1 MKTKFEHLLS
11 TLGTKDVEA
20 IISLIPTSIM
30 EGNQKHIAYLQY
42 RNTNEM
48 DEKKNIPV
56 TERLLMSDLT
66 KMMEKYIVIKNSLA
80 SAFHYNHTLLEYY
93 RIHENEKLF
102 SEAYK
107 SMQNQEGQALRNEK
121 TYQQNADILYEK
133 WQFDQV
139 KSRFSNAD
147 AEDIIHDTDVAII
160 SKKLMQT
167 VTFATQSTLIS
178 KKINTQLIDHLE
190 SYIIEH
196 GYLAYPCIAL
206 YYYAWKLILY
216 PEDVVWFEKFNEM
229 LEPNEHLF
237 PHEELK
243 NLYFQGINYC
253 IRKHNS
259 GDKAFSQ
266 KLLNYYK
273 IALSK
278 KYLLTNGYLS
288 KNTYRNINTIALR
301 MGRYDEAKEISTDN
315 VQYLRKEEKDSAFR
329 FNMAN
334 IYYATEKYTDAL
346 ESLRNIEFDD
356 HLSNLFAKTLM
367 LKIYY
372 ETKSERLLDSHL
384 DAMNIYLTRKKIIG
398 YHKTNY
404 SNIVKYTRK
413 LIRLNRFDS
422 KAKAKLAE
430 QIRTEKL
437 LPDRDWLLRQVEV

>member
-42 RNTNEM
+42 RNTHTM

-216 PEDVVWFEKFNEM
+216 PDDVVWFEKFNEM

>member
-1 MKTKFEHLLS
+1 MKTKFDHLLS
-11 TLGTKDVEA
+11 TLGQKDIEA
-20 IISLIPTSIM
+20 IISMIPTSVM
-30 EGNQKHIAYLQY
+30 EGNQKHVAYFQA
-42 RNTNEM
+42 RTNHTI
-48 DEKKNIPV
+48 DERKNIPV

-80 SAFHYNHTLLEYY
+80 SAFHFNQTLLEHY

-102 SEAYK
+102 SEGYK
-107 SMQNQEGQALRNEK
+107 SMQTQQEQALKNEK
-121 TYQQNADILYEK
+121 SYQQNADILYEK

-147 AEDIIHDTDVAII
+147 AEDIIHHTDIAII

-178 KKINTQLIDHLE
+178 KKINTHLIDHLE
-190 SYIIEH
+190 PYIIDNN
-196 GYLAYPCIAL
+196 YLAYPCVAL
-206 YYYAWKLILY
+206 YYYAWKLIVH
-216 PEDVVWFEKFNEM
+216 PEDVVWFEKFNDM
-229 LEPNEHLF
+229 LAPNEHLF

-266 KLLNYYK
+266 KLLDYYK
-273 IALSK
+273 IALAK
-278 KYLLTNGYLS
+278 KYLLTNGFLS

-334 IYYATEKYTDAL
+334 IYYATQRYPDAL

-404 SNIVKYTRK
+404 ANIVKYTRK
-413 LIRLNRFDS
+413 LIRLNRFDP